1 MCFNLVTSCDDLS
14 CDENEICVKEGDTYQ
29 CICHPD
35 YDGDDCEEKSKSH
48 RKSIFKKVSVLRITS
63 VATHLEKA
71 FFFPFFL
78 FLFLL
83 LKEKLPHDFYMLK
96 PFT

>member
-1 MCFNLVTSCDDLS
+1 MMAMT
-14 CDENEICVKEGDTYQ
+14 VK
-29 CICHPD
+29 
-35 YDGDDCEEKSKSH
+35 
-48 RKSIFKKVSVLRITS
+48 KKVSCIERAFLKKFQFSLVFFRITS

-71 FFFPFFL
+71 FFFLFFL

-83 LKEKLPHDFYMLK
+83 LKEKLRHDFYMLK